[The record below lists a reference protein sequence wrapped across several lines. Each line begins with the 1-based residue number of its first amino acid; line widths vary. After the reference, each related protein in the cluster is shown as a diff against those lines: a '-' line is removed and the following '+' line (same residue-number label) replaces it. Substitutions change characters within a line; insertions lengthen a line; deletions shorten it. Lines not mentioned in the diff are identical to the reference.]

1 VKIFHGQGTGRFS
14 DEEVRVPR
22 EDIWTRLNGLLGES
36 RRQRKGE
43 ECFWCFWCLGGD
55 EPTSCDA
62 TVFRFISSVLVATS

>member
-43 ECFWCFWCLGGD
+43 ECFWCLGGD
-55 EPTSCDA
+55 ELSCDA